1 MIGVQMFPFNDVP
14 PAFKTLEEYR
24 EFRYTTGR
32 DKAKRLVLERA
43 KQARAWGVR
52 DVYSTGYSQSE
63 LCNIIGD
70 LIAIIEN
77 E

>member
-1 MIGVQMFPFNDVP
+1 MIGVQMSHSNLVP
-14 PAFKTLEEYR
+14 PAFSSLEEYR
-24 EFRYTTGR
+24 EFRYTTER

-43 KQARAWGVR
+43 KQARVWGVR

-70 LIAIIEN
+70 LIALIEN